1 MIEVRDI
8 QDFSDYLDTL
18 LNQTECDDIEFKSA
32 AGGFPDSFWDTYSAF
47 ANMESL
53 LSENAKAKL
62 EEKFGFAVNSF
73 EHNVLSVLALASD
86 EEFVTNER
94 LRYSLSL
101 HKSQISELLKLM
113 CQNQLLEPQGY
124 GRGMRYYLPKDKLN
138 VFHKEANITT
148 LMANSATSGTNKVAT
163 SDDNSATSDDNS
175 ATSEV
180 IKTKKRMKKEDLW
193 LMMENVCEDWISI
206 ENIVAATGLSYSYLR
221 NTVIPQMIK
230 GKQLVMMY
238 PGTPNHP
245 NQQYKHEE

>member
-47 ANMESL
+47 ANTD
-53 LSENAKAKL
+53 
-62 EEKFGFAVNSF
+62 GG
-73 EHNVLSVLALASD
+73 
-86 EEFVTNER
+86 T
-94 LRYSLSL
+94 
-101 HKSQISELLKLM
+101 
-113 CQNQLLEPQGY
+113 
-124 GRGMRYYLPKDKLN
+124 
-138 VFHKEANITT
+138 
-148 LMANSATSGTNKVAT
+148 MANSATSGTNKVAT
-163 SDDNSATSDDNS
+163 SDDNSATSENKVATSDGNSATSKNKVATSDDNS

-230 GKQLVMMY
+230 EKQLVMMY

-245 NQQYKHEE
+245 KQQYKHKE

>member
-138 VFHKEANITT
+138 VFRKEANITT
-148 LMANSATSGTNKVAT
+148 LLA
-163 SDDNSATSDDNS
+163 NSATSDDNS

-230 GKQLVMMY
+230 EKQLVMMY

-245 NQQYKHEE
+245 KQQYKHKE

>member
-47 ANMESL
+47 ANTD
-53 LSENAKAKL
+53 
-62 EEKFGFAVNSF
+62 GG
-73 EHNVLSVLALASD
+73 
-86 EEFVTNER
+86 T
-94 LRYSLSL
+94 
-101 HKSQISELLKLM
+101 
-113 CQNQLLEPQGY
+113 
-124 GRGMRYYLPKDKLN
+124 
-138 VFHKEANITT
+138 
-148 LMANSATSGTNKVAT
+148 MANSATSGTNKV
-163 SDDNSATSDDNS
+163 ATSDDNS

-230 GKQLVMMY
+230 EKQLVMMY

-245 NQQYKHEE
+245 KQQYKHKE